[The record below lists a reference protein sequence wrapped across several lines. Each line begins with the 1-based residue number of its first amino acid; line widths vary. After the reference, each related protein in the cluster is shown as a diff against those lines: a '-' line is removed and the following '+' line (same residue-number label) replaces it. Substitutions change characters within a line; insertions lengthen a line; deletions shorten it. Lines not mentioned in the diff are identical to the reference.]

1 MCFLNRQCKIA
12 PSFAEWGYRVFHG
25 PMCFCDGSSRNVVFV
40 ERDHSFRNDLSQHS
54 ELQHLS

>member
-1 MCFLNRQCKIA
+1 MCFLTRQCKIA

-40 ERDHSFRNDLSQHS
+40 EKDLSFRFQHS